1 MEKSITKDAMT
12 CSVESKKEMLLK
24 AIAGSR
30 WNFECYDKDGNLK
43 WEELDRPNII
53 TDEGFNAL
61 LNIMFHGATQIT
73 TWYIVP
79 VETDTTAATTMTYAV
94 PGFTEWDGYSE
105 VARQEFVAAAASSQS
120 ITNSANKATYTSTES
135 KTLYGGALVGG
146 GTAAYTISDTE
157 GGGTL
162 FCYSKF
168 SSGKPVENTDTFKIY
183 CTISIANAQDF

>member
-94 PGFTEWDGYSE
+94 PVFTEWDGYSE
-105 VARQEFVAAAASSQS
+105 LTRQEFVEAASTAKS
-120 ITNSANKATYTSTES
+120 ITNSANKATYTSTET

-146 GTAAYTISDTE
+146 GTHASTISDTA

-162 FCYSKF
+162 FCYAKF
-168 SSGKPVENTDTFKIY
+168 SAGKAVENTDTFKIY
-183 CTISIANAQDF
+183 CTISIANAQDL

>member
-1 MEKSITKDAMT
+1 MEEKSGAKSIMGA
-12 CSVESKKEMLLK
+12 SVESQRKLLLK
-24 AIAGSR
+24 AVAGSR

-43 WEELDRPNII
+43 WVDLDRPNTI
-53 TDEGFNAL
+53 TNEGLDAW

-105 VARQEFVAAAASSQS
+105 LTRQVFVAAAASSQS
-120 ITNSANKATYTSTES
+120 ITNSANKAVYTSTET

-146 GTAAYTISDTE
+146 GTAADTISDTA

-162 FCYSKF
+162 FCYAKF
-168 SSGKPVENTDTFKIY
+168 SAGKPVEATDTFKIY
-183 CTISIANAQDF
+183 STISIANA

>member
-1 MEKSITKDAMT
+1 MGA
-12 CSVESKKEMLLK
+12 SVESQRDMLLK
-24 AIAGSR
+24 AVAGSL
-30 WNFECYDKDGNLK
+30 WNFECYDKNGNLK
-43 WEELDRPNII
+43 WGEYNVHNTI
-53 TDEGFNAL
+53 TDEGFNAW

-73 TWYIVP
+73 TWYIIP

-105 VARQEFVAAAASSQS
+105 ANRQAFVGAAASSQS
-120 ITNSANKATYTSTES
+120 ITNSANKAVYTSTET

-146 GTAAYTISDTE
+146 GTAADTISDTT

-183 CTISIANAQDF
+183 CTISVANA

>member
-1 MEKSITKDAMT
+1 MEEKSGAKDIMGA
-12 CSVESKKEMLLK
+12 SVESQREMLSK

-30 WNFECYDKDGNLK
+30 WNFECYRKDGTLR
-43 WEELDRPNII
+43 WAELDRPNII
-53 TDEGFNAL
+53 TDEGFNAW

-73 TWYIVP
+73 TWYIFP

-94 PGFTEWDGYSE
+94 PVFTEWDGYSE
-105 VARQEFVAAAASSQS
+105 LTRQAFVEAESTAKST
-120 ITNSANKATYTSTES
+120 TNSANKATYTSTET

-146 GTAAYTISDTE
+146 GTAADTISDTA

-168 SSGKPVENTDTFKIY
+168 SAGKPVENTDTFKIY
-183 CTISIANAQDF
+183 CTISAANA

>member
-1 MEKSITKDAMT
+1 MEEKSGAIATMGA
-12 CSVESKKEMLLK
+12 SVASKREIFLK

-94 PGFTEWDGYSE
+94 PVFTEWDGYSE
-105 VARQEFVAAAASSQS
+105 LTRQEFVEAESTAKS
-120 ITNSANKATYTSTES
+120 ITNSTNKATYTSTES

-146 GTAAYTISDTE
+146 GTAADTISNTA

-168 SSGKPVENTDTFKIY
+168 SAAKAVENTDTFKVY
-183 CTISIANAQDF
+183 CTISMANA

>member
-1 MEKSITKDAMT
+1 MEEKSGAKAIMGA
-12 CSVESKKEMLLK
+12 SVESQRELILR

-30 WNFECYDKDGNLK
+30 WNFECYDKEGNLK
-43 WEELDRPNII
+43 WAELNRPNSI
-53 TDEGFNAL
+53 TNEGLDAW

-73 TWYIVP
+73 AWYIIP
-79 VETDTTAATTMTYAV
+79 VETDTTATTALTYAV

-105 VARQEFVAAAASSQS
+105 LTRQAFVGAAASSQS
-120 ITNSANKATYTSTES
+120 ITNSANKAVYTSTET

-146 GTAAYTISDTE
+146 GTAADTISDTA

-183 CTISIANAQDF
+183 STISVANA